1 MGNLPGPILYG
12 FLKDNFKETN
22 PRLPW
27 KIIIHMFT
35 FGFCAAL
42 GSSYFRYQE
51 LAKIE
56 EEEKK
61 NKGGEELKEIEN
73 KA

>member
-1 MGNLPGPILYG
+1 
-12 FLKDNFKETN
+12 
-22 PRLPW
+22 
-27 KIIIHMFT
+27 MFT

-42 GSSYFRYQE
+42 GSAYFRYHD

-61 NKGGEELKEIEN
+61 LKGEEELKEIDA

>member
-1 MGNLPGPILYG
+1 
-12 FLKDNFKETN
+12 
-22 PRLPW
+22 
-27 KIIIHMFT
+27 MFT
-35 FGFCAAL
+35 FGFFAAL
-42 GSSYFRYQE
+42 GSAYFRYHD

-61 NKGGEELKEIEN
+61 LKGEEELKEIDT